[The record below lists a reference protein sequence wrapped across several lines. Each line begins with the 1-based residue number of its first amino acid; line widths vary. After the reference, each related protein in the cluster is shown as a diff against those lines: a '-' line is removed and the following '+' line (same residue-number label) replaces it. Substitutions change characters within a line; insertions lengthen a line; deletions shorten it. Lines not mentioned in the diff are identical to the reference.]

1 MKWVLRIP
9 REGGEPPNDVSKQ
22 PSIIPKELCIIPKS
36 PMNDVCV
43 QGVLRIPTGEERV
56 STADEETIMRQAEQI
71 ANKRMLHLQ
80 QVQAYIM
87 S

>member
-1 MKWVLRIP
+1 
-9 REGGEPPNDVSKQ
+9 
-22 PSIIPKELCIIPKS
+22 
-36 PMNDVCV
+36 MNDVCV